1 MVVVSIL
8 PQAEFG
14 RSNRIRSNNQFS
26 VQNQLGDGHS
36 ISSTKSRRGKRALHE
51 KLRQMRKAKSEKQN
65 PNK

>member
-1 MVVVSIL
+1 MPDHFRRFEWKCAHI
-8 PQAEFG
+8 
-14 RSNRIRSNNQFS
+14 QFS
-26 VQNQLGDGHS
+26 VQNLGDGHS

>member
-1 MVVVSIL
+1 MMSGDFRPFRYPNI
-8 PQAEFG
+8 
-14 RSNRIRSNNQFS
+14 QFS

>member
-1 MVVVSIL
+1 MIFVSIL

-14 RSNRIRSNNQFS
+14 RSIGICSNIRFS